1 MYESHWGL
9 HAAPFRACLDP
20 GLFYESPTHEEAL
33 ARLHFLVDERRR
45 LGLLLGDA
53 GSGKSLLFEVF
64 AGQLR
69 RAGSAVAKMS
79 LLGLQPAEM
88 LWQSIA
94 DLGGGADRGE
104 SIGMMWQTL
113 ADRIAE
119 HRYQRLDTVFL
130 LDDAD
135 RAGPDVLAQLTRL
148 VKFDRL
154 PEARLTVVL
163 AGRRDAIGNLGQDLL
178 EMAELGIDVERW
190 EQADTENYVKQS
202 LARAGASTPVF
213 ADQALARLQQLTDGV
228 PRRVSQLADLAMLAG
243 AGRAVEQ
250 IDADLVESVY
260 QELAVVD
267 A

>member
-9 HAAPFRACLDP
+9 RAAPFRACLDP

-33 ARLHFLVDERRR
+33 ARLHFLVDQRRR

-69 RAGSAVAKMS
+69 RSGSAVVKMS
-79 LLGLQPAEM
+79 LLGVRPAEM

-94 DLGGGADRGE
+94 DLGGGAERDD
-104 SIGMMWQTL
+104 SIGRLWQALT
-113 ADRIAE
+113 DRLIE

-135 RAGPDVLAQLTRL
+135 RANRDVLSQLARL

-163 AGRRDAIGNLGQDLL
+163 AGRPRGIGSLGADVL
-178 EMAELGIDVERW
+178 EMAELRIDVERW
-190 EQADTENYVKQS
+190 EQSDTENYVKQS
-202 LARAGASTPVF
+202 LARAGANVPVF
-213 ADQALARLQQLTDGV
+213 ADQALARLQQLSDGV
-228 PRRVSQLADLAMLAG
+228 PRRVSQLADLALLAG

-250 IDADLVESVY
+250 IDADLVDSVY
-260 QELAVVD
+260 QELAVVE

>member
-9 HAAPFRACLDP
+9 RETPFRACLDP

-45 LGLLLGDA
+45 LGLLLGAA

-69 RAGSAVAKMS
+69 RSGSAVAKMS
-79 LLGLQPAEM
+79 LLGLSPAEM

-94 DLGGGADRGE
+94 DLGGGAERGE
-104 SIGMMWQTL
+104 SIGPLWQTL
-113 ADRIAE
+113 TDRVTE
-119 HRYQRLDTVFL
+119 LRYERRDTVFL

-148 VKFDRL
+148 AKFDRL

-163 AGRRDAIGNLGQDLL
+163 AGRRDAARNLGPDLL
-178 EMAELGIDVERW
+178 EMVELRIDVECW
-190 EQADTENYVKQS
+190 EQTDTENYVKQS
-202 LARAGASTPVF
+202 LARAGARAPVF

-228 PRRVSQLADLAMLAG
+228 PRRVSQLADLALLAG
-243 AGRAVEQ
+243 AGQAVDQ

-260 QELAVVD
+260 QELALVE